1 MDIVYISGVSSLIIQ
16 IITGLFDFYVLQ
28 LKVPKEVMI
37 LKQVLILEFI
47 VQIIEFSFY
56 LWMVYNFD
64 KLVNITPYRYWDWAL
79 TTPTMLISLC
89 IYLLYLKNL
98 EEKKVIEENLI
109 QILFENASILVPVI
123 ILNFF
128 MLIFGYLGET
138 KVISFKLAT
147 IFGFIPFLLYF
158 FIIFENLAKF
168 SEYGKRIFFIFS
180 FIWALY
186 GVANLLSY
194 KNKNSL
200 YNILDL
206 FSKNFFGLF
215 IATILYFESNK
226 SFNVYPV

>member
-1 MDIVYISGVSSLIIQ
+1 MDIIYITGISSLIIQ

-28 LKVPKEVMI
+28 LKVPKEVII

-64 KLVNITPYRYWDWAL
+64 KLVNITPYRYGDWAL

-89 IYLLYLKNL
+89 IYLLYLKNI
-98 EEKKVIEENLI
+98 EEKKVIEENII
-109 QILFENASILVPVI
+109 QVIFENATVIIPVI

-158 FIIFENLAKF
+158 YLIYENFAKF

-226 SFNVYPV
+226 RS